1 MKTEFDINIKLPIK
15 KSFKVKV
22 KIKSVTKYVPK
33 IWIN

>member
-1 MKTEFDINIKLPIK
+1 MKTEYDINIKLPIK

-22 KIKSVTKYVPK
+22 KIKSVTKYIPK